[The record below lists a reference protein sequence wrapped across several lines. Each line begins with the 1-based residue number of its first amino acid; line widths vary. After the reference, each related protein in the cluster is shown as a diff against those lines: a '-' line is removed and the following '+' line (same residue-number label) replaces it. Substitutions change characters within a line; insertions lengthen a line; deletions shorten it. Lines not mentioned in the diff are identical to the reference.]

1 LIATP
6 IKAHLIR
13 MRTHEGG
20 QTSADSVGDMPDA
33 RSHADDLIDFVAAS
47 PTSFHAAAEAARRLD
62 EAGFRWQDERAAWD
76 STPGGHYVVRDGSV
90 VAWRVPEALPPLAGF
105 RIVGSHTDS
114 PTFKLKPAP
123 DVKRFGWQQIGLE
136 VYGGPLL
143 NSWLDRELGLAGRVV
158 DTDGRQHLV
167 RTGAIMRIPQLAIHL
182 DRGVNEDGIRLDK
195 QQHTQP
201 VWGSATDG
209 LDVLDHLAA
218 SAGLAGSGAV
228 AGYDVVAFDTARGGY
243 FGADEQF
250 IACGRLD
257 NLSSVR
263 ASLVPLLSADD
274 HDRIPVLAA
283 FDHEEIGSG
292 SRSGA
297 SGPILSDVLHRIAVG
312 LECDADGYHRMLADS
327 VCVSSDAGHAVH
339 PNYPHKHDPSNH
351 PLANGGPLLKIN
363 ANQRYAT
370 DAVGAALWSR
380 ACADAGVRFQPF
392 VSNNQIPCGST
403 IGPLTATL
411 LGVTTVDVGVPLLS
425 MHSAREM
432 CGVDDPYALSRALGA
447 FWTT

>member
-1 LIATP
+1 
-6 IKAHLIR
+6 
-13 MRTHEGG
+13 
-20 QTSADSVGDMPDA
+20 MPA

-47 PTSFHAAAEAARRLD
+47 PSSYHAAAEVARRLD
-62 EAGFRWQDERAAWD
+62 EAGFVQQDERAAWD
-76 STPGGHYVVRDGSV
+76 STPGGHYVVRDGSL
-90 VAWRVPEALPPLAGF
+90 VAWRVPAAVDVLTGF

-123 DVKRFGWQQIGLE
+123 DLRRSGWQQIGLE

-158 DTDGRQHLV
+158 DRCGTVHLV

-182 DRGVNEDGIRLDK
+182 DRGVNDEGVKLDK
-195 QQHTQP
+195 QLHTQP
-201 VWGSATDG
+201 IWGAADD
-209 LDVLDHLAA
+209 LDVLDHLATA
-218 SAGLAGSGAV
+218 AGLRGADAV
-228 AGYDVVAFDTARGGY
+228 AGHDVVAFDTARGGY
-243 FGADEQF
+243 FGAEDQF
-250 IACGRLD
+250 LACGRLD
-257 NLSSVR
+257 NLSSVH
-263 ASLVPLLSADD
+263 AGVVALLAADD
-274 HDRIPVLAA
+274 HGRIPVLAA

-297 SGPILSDVLHRIAVG
+297 SGPILADVLHRIAVG
-312 LECDADGYHRMLADS
+312 LGADADGYHRALAAS

-339 PNYPHKHDPSNH
+339 PNYPQRHDPANH

-370 DAVGAALWSR
+370 DAVGAAAWTA
-380 ACADAGVRFQPF
+380 ACAGVGVSVQPF

-432 CGVDDPYALSRALGA
+432 CGVEDPYALSRALGSFMA
-447 FWTT
+447 E